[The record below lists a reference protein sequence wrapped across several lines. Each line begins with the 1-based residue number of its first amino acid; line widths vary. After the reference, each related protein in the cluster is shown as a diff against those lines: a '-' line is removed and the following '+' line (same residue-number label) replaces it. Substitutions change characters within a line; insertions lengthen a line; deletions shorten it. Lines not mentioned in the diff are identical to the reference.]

1 MAERNAWDALSDS
14 TRREILLMLRNA
26 PCSAGQIAEQ
36 FSISKPSISHHL
48 NLLREA
54 GLVRSEKR
62 GQHNYYMLI
71 PETFAEL
78 RAFLSLFPDAADDAR
93 TTLPAEAAPTREKP
107 KAPAP
112 AKKQEEAPPKK
123 RASVPVYF

>member
-14 TRREILLMLRNA
+14 TRREILLLLRTA
-26 PCSAGQIAEQ
+26 PCSAGQIAEH

-62 GQHNYYMLI
+62 GQHIYYMLI
-71 PETFAEL
+71 PEAFAEL
-78 RAFLSLFPDAADDAR
+78 KAFLSLFPDAADDAM
-93 TTLPAEAAPTREKP
+93 TTLPAEAAVTREKP
-107 KAPAP
+107 KAP

>member
-14 TRREILLMLRNA
+14 TRREILLLLVKT
-26 PCSAGQIAEQ
+26 PCSAGEIAQQ

-62 GQHNYYMLI
+62 GQHIYYMLI
-71 PETFAEL
+71 PEAFAQL
-78 RAFLSLFPDAADDAR
+78 KAFLALFPDTADEAM
-93 TTLPAEAAPTREKP
+93 TTLPAEAAVIREKP
-107 KAPAP
+107 QTPI
-112 AKKQEEAPPKK
+112 KKQEEAPAPVKK

>member
-14 TRREILLMLRNA
+14 TRREILLMLCNA

-62 GQHNYYMLI
+62 GQHIFYMLI
-71 PETFAEL
+71 PEAFAPL
-78 RAFLSLFPDAADDAR
+78 KAFLSMFPDVAEESMTA
-93 TTLPAEAAPTREKP
+93 LPAEQTIVKEKP
-107 KAPAP
+107 KAP
-112 AKKQEEAPPKK
+112 AKKQEEAPRK

>member
-14 TRREILLMLRNA
+14 TRREILLMLRDA

-54 GLVRSEKR
+54 GMVRSEKR
-62 GQHNYYMLI
+62 GQHIYYMLI
-71 PETFAEL
+71 PETFTALKE
-78 RAFLSLFPDAADDAR
+78 FLSLFPETANEAMTA
-93 TTLPAEAAPTREKP
+93 LPAEAAATREYSK
-107 KAPAP
+107 AP
-112 AKKQEEAPPKK
+112 AKKQEEAPVKK
-123 RASVPVYF
+123 RSSVPVYF